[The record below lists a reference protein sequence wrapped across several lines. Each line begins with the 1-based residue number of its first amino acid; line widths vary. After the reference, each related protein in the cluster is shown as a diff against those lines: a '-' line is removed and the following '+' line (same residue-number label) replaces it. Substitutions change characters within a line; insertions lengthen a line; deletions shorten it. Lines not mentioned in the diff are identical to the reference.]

1 MLDLTRSGL
10 EDTLK
15 SFIAEDLGHG
25 DITTNAL
32 VDPNKRGEGRVVCK
46 ENAVIAGL
54 EEALLLLRLAGCQG
68 TSKLRDGDHVRAG
81 SVVISAKGPARGLL
95 GIERTLLNLLSHM
108 SGVATATANLVSI
121 AKKAGGTQVRIACT
135 RKTLP
140 GLRYFE
146 KKAVEL
152 GGGDTHRLGLDDAVL
167 IKDNHLA
174 LTGTITESVRKARA
188 KVSFTKK
195 VEVEVTSSV
204 QAIEAAE
211 ARADIVLLDNMTPD
225 EVQRALNLLK
235 AKNLRNQVLVEAS
248 GGITNENIAR
258 YARTWVDV
266 ISVGAITNSAK
277 AIDMSMK
284 IHATNRRA

>member
-1 MLDLTRSGL
+1 MEDALRSFL
-10 EDTLK
+10 
-15 SFIAEDLGHG
+15 AEDVGRG

-32 VDPNKRGEGRVVCK
+32 VDPKRKGVGQVVCK

-54 EEALLLLRLAGCQG
+54 EEAMVLLQIVGCEG
-68 TSKLRDGDHVRAG
+68 SSKFHDGEHVTAG
-81 SVVISAKGPARGLL
+81 SIVVSARGPARALL
-95 GIERTLLNLLSHM
+95 STERTLLNLLSHM

-121 AKKAGGTQVRIACT
+121 ARKADAHVRVACT

-174 LTGTITESVRKARA
+174 LAGTIEQSVRKAKA
-188 KVSFTKK
+188 MVSFTKK
-195 VEVEVTSSV
+195 VEVEVTGQAESV
-204 QAIEAAE
+204 EAAR
-211 ARADIVLLDNMTPD
+211 AGADIILLDNMTPE
-225 EVQRALNLLK
+225 EVERSQKLLRAEK
-235 AKNLRNQVLVEAS
+235 LRDRVLVEAS
-248 GGITNENIAR
+248 GGITKENIAS
-258 YARTWVDV
+258 YAETGVDV

-277 AIDMSMK
+277 AIDMSME
-284 IHATNRRA
+284 IHPAKK